1 MWYVVSLRKLEKFFF
16 LYIHIYHVSVL
27 LKYGYILTNDF
38 SSCICDYCN
47 YIIYFLNYLTFFFRS
62 HSTLDTVALCISC
75 CTQCVESR
83 DLDTARS
90 RILIKITW
98 RSGDLILSAL
108 WTDAPWHG
116 PLKEKYF
123 GSPSTCPLLLTFNRF
138 PCFISRYGERAKTK
152 RARTRTVCAR
162 LYLNRNSHE
171 PPLRAI
177 V

>member
-16 LYIHIYHVSVL
+16 SLYTYLSRIRIAKIRIYFN
-27 LKYGYILTNDF
+27 YDF